1 MQGLTNTNSAINSNR
16 QMWERLSKSDAL
28 SAKAQLQYSSSEVQY
43 YNDDKTIKKQKRKK
57 AAKWLTLGFVG
68 LTVLSTIT
76 ALAVQIARKKI
87 TMADINNTVDAGM
100 QKANTMSNRLV
111 NLDICK
117 NDLWRTFSDFISEK
131 TPIKINKWFDQP
143 ISEKYCKLAS
153 SKNAAA
159 HDGAKAIII
168 PHMKSLGIKETT
180 YSYAEASDAIYEE
193 IHSNLNKKGER
204 TFDVLKK
211 AFQDGYKKQ
220 NPNESFIQRFRRG
233 MSNFWNISGKSII
246 TDDKI
251 RNLYSDYT
259 QGLVSEHLPNSVNT
273 DMLERALSKDKTI
286 ANNAFEEL
294 VNTIRKSLP
303 DSSDEDMEKYLNEQ
317 IDLRVIADTARKGL
331 KKGTQQTLD
340 SYDKVTMHREDFDRH
355 YKNNLAETL
364 AKALIE
370 IHELETKGMTEGI
383 AKMRDI
389 ATGDSAFEVIT
400 MLGSLG
406 ALGVAVAAEDEKEKR
421 KSTVINLGIP
431 LVSTLGFSLFGS
443 FINLDKKFAAPIG
456 LVLGTLV
463 SQGAK
468 AIDNA
473 VTKNREKINTQA

>member
-1 MQGLTNTNSAINSNR
+1 MQGLKNTYTAIDSNR

-28 SAKAQLQYSSSEVQY
+28 STKPQLNYSSSEVQY
-43 YNDDKTIKKQKRKK
+43 YNDEVDIKKKKRKK
-57 AAKWLTLGFVG
+57 AAKWLTLGFAG
-68 LTVLSTIT
+68 ITILSTIS
-76 ALAVQIARKKI
+76 ALAVQIARGKI
-87 TMADINNTVDAGM
+87 TRADINNVVGAGK
-100 QKANTMSNRLV
+100 QTAGAMSNRMV

-117 NDLWRTFSDFISEK
+117 NDLWSAFSDFISEK
-131 TPIKINKWFDQP
+131 TPFKINKWFNQP
-143 ISEKYCKLAS
+143 ISAKYCKLAS

-159 HDGAKAIII
+159 HDSAKAIIL
-168 PHMKSLGIKETT
+168 PHMKNLGITETT
-180 YSYAEASDAIYEE
+180 YSYTEASNAIYDE
-193 IHSNLNKKGER
+193 IHSKLNVKGER
-204 TFDVLKK
+204 TFDILKK

-220 NPNESFIQRFRRG
+220 NPNESFIQRFKRG
-233 MSNFWNISGKSII
+233 MSNLWDISGKSII
-246 TDDKI
+246 ADDKI

-259 QGLVSEHLPNSVNT
+259 QGLVDEYLPKGVT
-273 DMLERALSKDKTI
+273 KDMLERALSKDKTI
-286 ANNAFEEL
+286 ADNAFDEL
-294 VNTIRKSLP
+294 VKVIRKSLP
-303 DSSDEDMEKYLNEQ
+303 DSCNEDMEKYLNEQ
-317 IDLRVIADTARKGL
+317 IDLRVIADTAKKGL
-331 KKGTQQTLD
+331 KRGTQQTLD
-340 SYDKVTMHREDFDRH
+340 SYDKVTMHREDFDMH

-364 AKALIE
+364 AKALME

-389 ATGDSAFEVIT
+389 ATGDSAFEVVT

-406 ALGVAVAAEDEKEKR
+406 TLGVAVAAEDEKEKR

-468 AIDNA
+468 ALDKLI
-473 VTKNREKINTQA
+473 TKNKNKTETKA